1 MAPESL
7 LQSIFSRSS
16 IEKRYFLIKM
26 RVTTTGSYSEARV
39 VSSKTSDLMDEW
51 LKSKINV
58 LYRFDNIYK
67 NLKKKKKSDEET
79 LFFIKKPLI

>member
-1 MAPESL
+1 
-7 LQSIFSRSS
+7 
-16 IEKRYFLIKM
+16 M

-51 LKSKINV
+51 LKSKINA

-67 NLKKKKKSDEET
+67 NLKNKSDEET

>member
-1 MAPESL
+1 
-7 LQSIFSRSS
+7 
-16 IEKRYFLIKM
+16 M

-51 LKSKINV
+51 LKSKIKV

-67 NLKKKKKSDEET
+67 ILKKKSDEET

>member
-1 MAPESL
+1 
-7 LQSIFSRSS
+7 
-16 IEKRYFLIKM
+16 M

-67 NLKKKKKSDEET
+67 NLKNKSDEET

>member
-1 MAPESL
+1 
-7 LQSIFSRSS
+7 
-16 IEKRYFLIKM
+16 M

-67 NLKKKKKSDEET
+67 NLKNKSDEET
-79 LFFIKKPLI
+79 LFVIKKPLI

>member
-1 MAPESL
+1 MAPEGL

-67 NLKKKKKSDEET
+67 NLKKKKKVM
-79 LFFIKKPLI
+79 KKLYLSLKSH

>member
-1 MAPESL
+1 
-7 LQSIFSRSS
+7 
-16 IEKRYFLIKM
+16 M

-67 NLKKKKKSDEET
+67 NLKNKIDEET
-79 LFFIKKPLI
+79 LFFIKKPLISIP

>member
-51 LKSKINV
+51 LKSKINI

-67 NLKKKKKSDEET
+67 NLKNKSDEET

>member
-1 MAPESL
+1 MAPEGL

-58 LYRFDNIYK
+58 LYRFVNIYT
-67 NLKKKKKSDEET
+67 NIKKKSDEET

>member
-1 MAPESL
+1 
-7 LQSIFSRSS
+7 
-16 IEKRYFLIKM
+16 M

-67 NLKKKKKSDEET
+67 ILKKKSDEET

>member
-1 MAPESL
+1 
-7 LQSIFSRSS
+7 
-16 IEKRYFLIKM
+16 M

-67 NLKKKKKSDEET
+67 NLKKKKKKSDEET

>member
-1 MAPESL
+1 
-7 LQSIFSRSS
+7 
-16 IEKRYFLIKM
+16 M

-51 LKSKINV
+51 LKSKINI

-67 NLKKKKKSDEET
+67 NLKKKSDEET

>member
-1 MAPESL
+1 
-7 LQSIFSRSS
+7 
-16 IEKRYFLIKM
+16 M
-26 RVTTTGSYSEARV
+26 RVTTTGSYSEVRV

-67 NLKKKKKSDEET
+67 NLKNKSDEET

>member
-51 LKSKINV
+51 LKSKINI

-67 NLKKKKKSDEET
+67 NLKKKSDEET

>member
-1 MAPESL
+1 
-7 LQSIFSRSS
+7 
-16 IEKRYFLIKM
+16 M

-58 LYRFDNIYK
+58 LYRFVNIYT
-67 NLKKKKKSDEET
+67 NKKIKSDEET

>member
-51 LKSKINV
+51 LKSKINI

-67 NLKKKKKSDEET
+67 NLKKKKSDEET

>member
-1 MAPESL
+1 
-7 LQSIFSRSS
+7 
-16 IEKRYFLIKM
+16 M

-67 NLKKKKKSDEET
+67 NLKNKSDEET
-79 LFFIKKPLI
+79 LSFIKKPLI

>member
-1 MAPESL
+1 
-7 LQSIFSRSS
+7 
-16 IEKRYFLIKM
+16 M

-67 NLKKKKKSDEET
+67 NLKNKSDEET
-79 LFFIKKPLI
+79 LFFIKKSLI

>member
-1 MAPESL
+1 MAPEGL

-51 LKSKINV
+51 LKSKINI

-67 NLKKKKKSDEET
+67 NLKKKKSDEET

>member
-1 MAPESL
+1 
-7 LQSIFSRSS
+7 
-16 IEKRYFLIKM
+16 M

-58 LYRFDNIYK
+58 LYRFNIYK
-67 NLKKKKKSDEET
+67 NLKNKSDEET
-79 LFFIKKPLI
+79 LFFIKKSLI

>member
-1 MAPESL
+1 
-7 LQSIFSRSS
+7 
-16 IEKRYFLIKM
+16 M
-26 RVTTTGSYSEARV
+26 RVITTGSYSEARV

-67 NLKKKKKSDEET
+67 NLKNKSDEET
-79 LFFIKKPLI
+79 LFFIKKSLI